1 MVILFGV
8 RPLINTMPRID
19 FTSPH
24 MPKNKA
30 FDEQLEPLFQKA
42 VKSAVE
48 MANKG
53 YSLGFCV
60 KKACEQSGYPTKSH
74 VDKEMRIRLGER
86 FLEIRADAARS
97 IHGKGK
103 GSSSTVPYTARL
115 AVKNEIKKSE
125 NHFNSI

>member
-1 MVILFGV
+1 
-8 RPLINTMPRID
+8 
-19 FTSPH
+19 

-30 FDEQLEPLFQKA
+30 FDEKLEPLFQKA

-60 KKACEQSGYPTKSH
+60 KRACEQSGYPTKSH

-86 FLEIRADAARS
+86 FLAIRADAARS
-97 IHGKGK
+97 NHGKGK
-103 GSSSTVPYTARL
+103 GSSSAIPYTARL
-115 AVKNEIKKSE
+115 AVKREVQKSE
-125 NHFNSI
+125 NHFKSI